1 MLVSSDKKLR
11 DVIRVRLV
19 DMKDPLMSMPVSRI
33 AIFTRFP
40 GLRFCGSSGKTSCRR
55 RLNHLSA

>member
-11 DVIRVRLV
+11 DLIRARLV
-19 DMKDPLMSMPVSRI
+19 DMKDPLMSMPVSRM

-40 GLRFCGSSGKTSCRR
+40 GLRFCGNSGRTSFRR
-55 RLNHLSA
+55 RLNQLSA